1 MMFSYV
7 LIPQMRLT
15 LIRNTAKSKPMMLTL
30 TESQGNYLPLALT
43 TYFYVLYFGNHI
55 DLNNRP
61 IIGFRRL

>member
-1 MMFSYV
+1 
-7 LIPQMRLT
+7 MRLT